1 MKFKIYS
8 SSAGSGKTYT
18 LTKEYLKLVLQEENP
33 YYFRHILAITFTNDA
48 ANEMK
53 ARILKALANFTFFE
67 SLQENK
73 QQEAQQLLS
82 AISQEIEIDIEVLK
96 ARASQVF
103 QKIIYNYADFSI
115 STIDSFVNSVINA
128 FTKELEIPHNYE
140 VSLDTEQLMKV
151 TIQRVLEKVGE
162 DGKEDLSKIVVSWAI
177 DKINAGKSWSRIN
190 SELVEFAK
198 RDLTNER
205 SYKYVQKL
213 AHLTLEDFTKL
224 NQQLRSYVESIET
237 EIQNIA
243 QEAAQLIRQAG
254 IAIDDFYRKKQGVGN
269 YIEKISTGEDLFK
282 PANSYVQSALKEDI
296 WYSKKNKN
304 DQIDAIAPQLKQFL
318 LDIDAT
324 RSKHQL
330 KYQLAKLI
338 LSNIYKVSLIQEI
351 ENELQEVKQ
360 EMNAIHISD
369 TNKKIAKIVAHEPI
383 PFIYERIGERYHHIL
398 IDEFQDTSV
407 MQWLNLLPL
416 IENNLSEAKF
426 NLVVGD
432 AKQAIYRWRG
442 GEMEQLVYLY
452 QNKVKSLVDFGEEGL
467 PFLEDR
473 YNFISQ
479 YQQPEQLRYNYRSS
493 QEIIEFNNHFF
504 RILVEQSL
512 VHQYPLIPAIYDE
525 YFEQQIPEAN
535 QKKGGHVE
543 ISFVEKG
550 ETYTENTLNR
560 LLIAINQ
567 AVESG
572 FSWGDIAILCRK
584 NKHAQEVAN
593 FLEEQQIAIISQD
606 SLLLKSDEKVSFL
619 IAIIKVI
626 AFPEDKLIKSEALY
640 LFYKAIKKEIPD
652 EETNEAIKET
662 VNSHVFDFFEK
673 IISEGYPVDYLQLQ
687 QLGVYELVEKLIAQ
701 FKLLEQKNNLEYI
714 FQFLDVVLAFSFQN
728 ASSVGE
734 FLSHWAEKKDSLS
747 INLPKG
753 KDAITVTSIH
763 KSKGLEYPVV
773 LIPFVD
779 WNFTQADNIWV
790 SFEESNL
797 EEVTHSALPT
807 SLVAANQSLQATIF
821 KEQYEQE
828 MEKKFIENFNLLYVA
843 FTRPVYRLHIIA
855 KNPGDS
861 VNKPIRNANQL
872 IARYLMYSE
881 RLTEGTPAENY
892 VIAEGKIYSKK
903 EKGTNISDTF
913 LIEEAISVDIHHKF
927 HSSLS

>member
-53 ARILKALANFTFFE
+53 ARILGALANFTFLETLSEKKKKE
-67 SLQENK
+67 ST
-73 QQEAQQLLS
+73 QLLDT
-82 AISQEIEIDIEVLK
+82 ISQEINIEISELRS
-96 ARASQVF
+96 RADQTF

-115 STIDSFVNSVINA
+115 STIDSFVNSVIGA

-162 DGKEDLSKIVVSWAI
+162 DGKDDLSKIVVNWAI

-198 RDLTNER
+198 RDLTSER
-205 SYKYVQKL
+205 SYKFVQKL
-213 AHLTLEDFTKL
+213 AHLTLEDFTRL
-224 NQQLRSYVESIET
+224 DQQLRGYLETVEIQ
-237 EIQNIA
+237 IQNIA
-243 QEAAQLIRQAG
+243 QKATQLIRSAG

-282 PANSYVQSALKEDI
+282 PANSYVQSAIKEDL
-296 WYSKKNKN
+296 WYSKKSKN
-304 DQIDAIAPQLKQFL
+304 NQIDAIAPQLKQAL
-318 LDIDAT
+318 LDIEQV
-324 RSKHQL
+324 REKHQE
-330 KYQLAKLI
+330 KYKLAKLI
-338 LSNIYKVSLIQEI
+338 LSNIYKISLIQEI
-351 ENELQEVKQ
+351 ETELQQVKQ

-416 IENNLSEAKF
+416 VENNLSEAKF

-452 QNKVKSLVDFGEEGL
+452 QNKIKNLIDFGDEGL
-467 PFLEDR
+467 PFLSER
-473 YNFISQ
+473 YDFISQ

-493 QEIIEFNNHFF
+493 QEIIEFNNSFF
-504 RILVEQSL
+504 RTLVNQSL
-512 VHQYPLIPAIYDE
+512 THEYPLISAIYDD

-535 QKKGGHVE
+535 QKTGGHVE

-550 ETYTENTLNR
+550 EIYTENTLNR

-593 FLEEQQIAIISQD
+593 FLEEQQINIISQD

-619 IAIIKVI
+619 VSILKVI
-626 AFPEDKLIKSEALY
+626 AHPEDKLIKSEALY
-640 LFYKAIKKEIPD
+640 LFYKAIKKELPD
-652 EETNEAIKET
+652 EATNEVIKAT

-673 IISEGYPVDYLQLQ
+673 IVSEGYPVDYLQLQ
-687 QLGVYELVEKLIAQ
+687 QLGVYELVEKLIAEFQ
-701 FKLLEQKNNLEYI
+701 LLEQKNNLEYI
-714 FQFLDVVLAFSFQN
+714 FQFLDVVLEFSFQN

-779 WNFTQADNIWV
+779 WNLAQADNMWV

-797 EEVTHSALPT
+797 DEVTHSSLPT
-807 SLVAANQSLQATIF
+807 SLVSANQGLSNTIF

-843 FTRPVYRLHIIA
+843 FTRPVHRLHIIA

-861 VNKPIRNANQL
+861 VSKPIRNANQL

-881 RLTEGTPAENY
+881 RLTEGTPVENY
-892 VIAEGKIYSKK
+892 VIFEGSPFNQK
-903 EKGTNISDTF
+903 EKKSTTNSF
-913 LIEEAISVDIHHKF
+913 LVEESVSVDMHHKF